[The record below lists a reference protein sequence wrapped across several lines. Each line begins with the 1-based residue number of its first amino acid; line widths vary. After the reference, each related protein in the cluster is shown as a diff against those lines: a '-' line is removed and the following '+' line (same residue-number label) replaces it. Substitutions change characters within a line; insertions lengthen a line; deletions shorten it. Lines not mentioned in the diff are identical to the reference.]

1 MQWLT
6 DEDLRNWAKR
16 TDARELFVDMVGDLI
31 RATVSDITRFRF
43 PGQSA
48 GTLRGFDGDLEV
60 DTGAAATRVPLG
72 PSVWEFGTTSAGKP
86 KADDDYK
93 KRTDKT
99 PENVMK
105 ENAFVMLNLHNWDTP
120 RYPLT
125 NWQAEKNAEGKWRE
139 VHFLDGN
146 VLQKWLEEKPAVA
159 ARYARNVLNKA
170 PRNGALSTDEF
181 WEFFSDGFTPKL
193 TEDMLLAGRAD
204 EAKQLLEVLS
214 GGPRNFT
221 IAAENAEEVVAFAVA
236 AIRKAPEATRRLL
249 EAKTMIVETHEAAQF
264 LSGMS
269 DMVYL
274 VWRGAEPLA
283 ATLGKRGPTLTAATG
298 VVRKGKAIPQ
308 LNRPSASAWAEAM
321 ATMNIERQVA
331 YELAQKCGRSL
342 VIFRRQNSASGTHP
356 PAEWVD
362 QAKSLKPALLAGG
375 WTSSSELDKDVVAS
389 LGGSDYLS
397 VERPVRATLGMSD
410 PPFDTVDNV
419 WQVRAAVDA
428 FPHYGHLVDEEDLV
442 RLKAAV
448 VKVLGH
454 QVARPSAEERFS
466 LEYRAPADYSSWLR
480 DGLAQTLN
488 LFAVL
493 PELGGLNLTGTTPQ
507 RYVDDVVRSLP
518 DYAKSHRWILPILD
532 QLSTVAEAAPIPF
545 LEALEKSLEGAH
557 DDALDLFQESDGNDF
572 LFRQTS
578 PHVYVLWALE
588 VIAWDPAR
596 LSRAVLALAKLA
608 RIDPKANS
616 NNGNRPLGSLR
627 SIFLAWAPNTDADL
641 SKRIKA
647 LDVLIRELP
656 DVAWDV
662 LLAVAP
668 RSHDIGSP
676 SAKPKL
682 RDTAPMTP
690 EVITFGLVW
699 DTYERFLERT
709 LPLAKGND
717 GRMVQLVEH
726 LSSYH
731 PQARERLVKTFEEEL
746 SGPSPAEG
754 KQLWHKLH
762 AFVAQHEAYSYTEW
776 AVKGEELGLIK
787 RLVEQYKPTD
797 LIAQARH
804 LFDEWVP
811 QLNENVRTSMEDA
824 EVVRAEALQNVYAAL
839 GIEGLLK
846 LAKTVKLPAQ
856 MGQGFEK
863 LDLTFNEIGTLIFS
877 LLEAG
882 GECSSLACGIS
893 GMQRRKSPDSWASY
907 FEKHILHKASAL
919 KDAAWL
925 LAMWPDSTSTWDFV
939 ARQGT
944 QFSETYW
951 KNFGSLPYHGTEAE
965 RATAIAMLR
974 SVGCSIRVITSLH
987 QRIADIPSKTL
998 LELLDESVKEISE
1011 GGHASSMLSYALGEI
1026 FEALSVRNDLPAIDV
1041 ARREYIYLPLIEDNV
1056 KGLAVYKVLTA
1067 DPSEYV
1073 EIIAN
1078 VYAGKNEARAEN
1090 PTEEMRMKA
1099 RMSYRL
1105 LKAFHTVPGADSDGV
1120 IDGAVLKDWVVKARA
1135 LANERDRTDI
1145 VDEFIGQL
1153 LAHSKPVPESGFW
1166 PQAAVA
1172 NLLDEIASDALDHG
1186 MEIERFNM
1194 RGVHWRGIGEG
1205 GGQERALAATYR
1217 GWAEKTSSPRTT
1229 EMLERIAHGWDAHAD
1244 REDIRA
1250 EQLRL
1255 KR

>member
-6 DEDLRNWAKR
+6 DEDLRKWAKR

-31 RATVSDITRFRF
+31 RATVSDITKFRF

-72 PSVWEFGTTSAGKP
+72 PSVWEFGTTSTGKA
-86 KADDDYK
+86 KAEADYK

-99 PENVMK
+99 PVDVMK
-105 ENAFVMLNLHNWDTP
+105 ANAFVMLNLHNWDTP
-120 RYPLT
+120 RDPLT
-125 NWQAEKNAEGKWRE
+125 IWQAEKNAEAKWRE
-139 VHFLDGN
+139 VHFLDGT

-170 PRNGALSTDEF
+170 PPTGALSTDEF
-181 WEFFSDGFTPKL
+181 WEIFSDGFKPKL

-214 GGPRNFT
+214 GGPQNFT
-221 IAAENAEEVVAFAVA
+221 IAAENSEEVVAFAVA

-249 EAKTMIVETHEAAQF
+249 EAKTMIVETQEAAQF

-274 VWRGAEPLA
+274 VWRGAESLA
-283 ATLGKRGPTLTAATG
+283 ATLGRRGPTLTAATG
-298 VVRKGKAIPQ
+298 IIRKGKAIPQ
-308 LNRPSASAWAEAM
+308 LNRPSASIWAEAM
-321 ATMNIERQVA
+321 ATMNIERQSA

-342 VIFRRQNSASGTHP
+342 VIFRRQNSASGTYP
-356 PAEWVD
+356 PAEWAD
-362 QAKSLKPALLAGG
+362 QAESLKPALLAGG
-375 WTSSSELDKDVVAS
+375 WTTSSQLDKDLVAS
-389 LGGSDYLS
+389 LSGSDYLS
-397 VERPVRATLGMSD
+397 VEKPVRATLGMSD
-410 PPFDTVDNV
+410 PPFDTADDV
-419 WQVRAAVDA
+419 WQVRAPVDA
-428 FPHYGHLVDEEDLV
+428 FPHYGHLVDEEDLI

-454 QVARPSAEERFS
+454 QVTRPSAEERFS

-493 PELGGLNLTGTTPQ
+493 PELGGLKLTGTTPQ

-518 DYAKSHRWILPILD
+518 DYAKNHRWILPILD
-532 QLSTVAEAAPIPF
+532 QLSTVAEAAPTPF
-545 LEALEKSLEGAH
+545 LEALEKSLEGAN
-557 DDALDLFQESDGNDF
+557 DDALNLFQESDGNDI

-588 VIAWDPAR
+588 VIAWDPVH
-596 LSRAVLALAKLA
+596 LSRVVMALAKLA

-668 RSHDIGSP
+668 RVHDIGSP

-682 RDTAPMTP
+682 RDTTPMRP

-699 DTYERFLERT
+699 DTYDRYLERT
-709 LPLAKGND
+709 LSLAKGD
-717 GRMVQLVEH
+717 DRRMVQLVEH

-731 PQARERLVKTFEEEL
+731 PQARERLLKAFEEEL
-746 SGPSPAEG
+746 PGPSPAEG

-762 AFVAQHEAYSYTEW
+762 AFVAQHEAYSSADW
-776 AVKGEELGLIK
+776 AVKGEELGRIK
-787 RLVEQYKPTD
+787 SLVEQYKPTD
-797 LIAQARH
+797 LIAQMRH

-811 QLNENVRTSMEDA
+811 HLNENVRTSMEEA
-824 EVVRAEALQNVYAAL
+824 EIVRAESLQRIYATL

-863 LDLTFNEIGTLIFS
+863 LDLPFDEVETLIFS

-882 GECSSLACGIS
+882 GECSNLACGIS
-893 GMQRRKSPDSWASY
+893 GVQRRKRPDSWSTY
-907 FEKHILHKASAL
+907 IETHILPRASTPRV
-919 KDAAWL
+919 AASL
-925 LAMWPDSTSTWDFV
+925 VATWPNSTSTWEFV

-944 QFSETYW
+944 QFSDAYW

-965 RATAIAMLR
+965 RVTAIAMLR
-974 SVGCSIRVITSLH
+974 RVGCSVRVITSLH
-987 QRIADIPSKTL
+987 QRIADIPSQTL
-998 LELLDESVKEISE
+998 LELLDESVKEILES
-1011 GGHASSMLSYALGEI
+1011 GRASSMLSYALGEI
-1026 FEALSVRNDLPAIDV
+1026 FNALSIRNDLPAIDV
-1041 ARREYIYLPLIEDNV
+1041 ARREYIYLPLIEDSV
-1056 KGLAVYKVLTA
+1056 KGLAVYKVLAA

-1078 VYAGKNEARAEN
+1078 VYAGKNEVRAEN
-1090 PTEEMRMKA
+1090 TTEEMRIKA

-1105 LKAFHTVPGADSDGV
+1105 LKAFHTVPGENSDGT
-1120 IDGAVLKDWVVKARA
+1120 IDGAVLKDWVVNARA
-1135 LANERDRTDI
+1135 LAKERDRTDI

-1153 LAHSKPVPESGFW
+1153 LAHSNPASENGAW

-1194 RGVHWRGIGEG
+1194 RGAHWRGIGEG
-1205 GGQERALAATYR
+1205 GSQERALAETYR
-1217 GWAEKTSSPRTT
+1217 SWAEQTASPRTT
-1229 EMLERIAHGWDAHAD
+1229 EMLERIARIWDADAD

-1250 EQLRL
+1250 AQEML

>member
-6 DEDLRNWAKR
+6 DEDLRKWAKR
-16 TDARELFVDMVGDLI
+16 TDARELFVDMIGDLI
-31 RATVSDITRFRF
+31 RATVSDITKFRF

-60 DTGAAATRVPLG
+60 DTSAKPTRVPLG
-72 PSVWEFGTTSAGKP
+72 PSVWEFGTTSAN
-86 KADDDYK
+86 KAKANEDYK

-99 PENVMK
+99 PATVMK
-105 ENAFVMLNLHNWDTP
+105 ANAFVMVNLHNWDTP
-120 RYPLT
+120 LDPLT
-125 NWQAEKNAEGKWRE
+125 IWLAERNAEGKWRD
-139 VHFLDGN
+139 VRFLDGTA
-146 VLQKWLEEKPAVA
+146 LQKWLEEKPAVA
-159 ARYARNVLNKA
+159 ARYARSVLNKA
-170 PRNGALSTDEF
+170 PRQGALSTDEF
-181 WEFFSDGFTPKL
+181 WEFFSDGFKPKL

-204 EAKQLLEVLS
+204 DAKQLLEVFS

-236 AIRKAPEATRRLL
+236 TIRKAPEATRRLL
-249 EAKTMIVETHEAAQF
+249 EAKTMIVETYEAAQF

-274 VWRGAEPLA
+274 VWHGAEPMA

-298 VVRKGKAIPQ
+298 VVRKGKSIPQ
-308 LNRPSASAWAEAM
+308 LNRPSASVWAEAM

-362 QAKSLKPALLAGG
+362 QAESLKPALLAGG
-375 WTSSSELDKDVVAS
+375 WTSSSELDKEVVAS

-397 VERPVRATLGMSD
+397 VEGPVRATLVMSD
-410 PPFDTVDNV
+410 PPFDRVDDV
-419 WQVRAAVDA
+419 WQVRAPVDA
-428 FPHYGHLVDEEDLV
+428 FPHYGHLIDDQDLA

-454 QVARPSAEERFS
+454 QVTRPSAEERFS
-466 LEYRAPADYSSWLR
+466 LEYRAPADYSGWLR

-493 PELGGLNLTGTTPQ
+493 PELGGLSLTGTTPQ

-532 QLSTVAEAAPIPF
+532 QLSTLAEAAPLPF
-545 LEALEKSLEGAH
+545 LEALEKSLEGAN
-557 DDALDLFQESDGNDF
+557 DDALNLFHESDGDDF
-572 LFRQTS
+572 LFRRTS

-588 VIAWDPAR
+588 VIAWDPER
-596 LSRAVLALAKLA
+596 LNRTVLALAKLA
-608 RIDPKANS
+608 RIDPNANS
-616 NNGNRPLGSLR
+616 KNGNRPLGSLR

-647 LDVLIRELP
+647 LDALIRELP

-682 RDTAPMTP
+682 RDTTPMTP
-690 EVITFGLVW
+690 EVVTFGLVW
-699 DTYERFLERT
+699 DTYDRYLALT

-717 GRMVQLVEH
+717 GRMAQLVDH
-726 LSSYH
+726 LTNYH
-731 PQARERLVKTFEEEL
+731 PKARERLVNAFEQEL
-746 SGPSPAEG
+746 SGPSPDEG

-762 AFVAQHEAYSYTEW
+762 AFVAKHEAYSYTEW
-776 AVKGEELGLIK
+776 AIKGGELEGIK

-811 QLNENVRTSMEDA
+811 HINEKVGKSFEDA
-824 EVVRAEALQNVYAAL
+824 EMVRAEALQNIHAAY
-839 GIEGLLK
+839 GVEGLLR

-856 MGQGFEK
+856 MSQGFEK
-863 LDLTFNEIGTLIFS
+863 LDLEFKEIGTLIFS
-877 LLEAG
+877 LLEVG
-882 GECSSLACGIS
+882 GECSDLACRIS
-893 GMQRRKSPDSWASY
+893 GVQRRKNPDSWATY
-907 FEKHILHKASAL
+907 FEKHILPRTSTI

-925 LAMWPDSTSTWDFV
+925 IASWPDTTNTWDFV
-939 ARQGT
+939 ARQGLT
-944 QFSETYW
+944 FSETYW
-951 KNFGSLPYHGTEAE
+951 KNFGSVPYHGTVAE
-965 RATAIAMLR
+965 RAAAIAMLR
-974 SVGCSIRVITSLH
+974 SVGCSVRVITSLH
-987 QRIADIPSKTL
+987 ERIADIPSQTL
-998 LELLDESVKEISE
+998 LELLDESVTEISAN
-1011 GGHASSMLSYALGEI
+1011 GHASSMVSYALGEI
-1026 FEALSVRNDLPAIDV
+1026 FEALSARNDLPAVDV
-1041 ARREYIYLPLIEDNV
+1041 ARREYIYLPLIEDYV
-1056 KGLAVYKVLTA
+1056 KGLAVYRVLTA
-1067 DPSEYV
+1067 DASEYV
-1073 EIIAN
+1073 EIVAN
-1078 VYAGKNEARAEN
+1078 VYAGKNEVRTES
-1090 PTEEMRMKA
+1090 PTEEIRIKA

-1105 LKAFHTVPGADSDGV
+1105 LKAFHAVPGTNSDGL
-1120 IDGAVLKDWVVKARA
+1120 IDGAVLKDWVVKART
-1135 LANERDRTDI
+1135 LASARDRTDI
-1145 VDEFIGQL
+1145 VDECIGQL
-1153 LAHSKPVPESGFW
+1153 LAHSQPAPESGVW
-1166 PQAAVA
+1166 PQPAVA
-1172 NLLDEIASDALDHG
+1172 SLLDEIASDALDHG

-1205 GGQERALAATYR
+1205 GDQERALAATYR
-1217 GWAEKTSSPRTT
+1217 GWAGQTSSPRTT
-1229 EMLERIAHGWDAHAD
+1229 EMLERIARGWDADACRAD
-1244 REDIRA
+1244 VRA
-1250 EQLRL
+1250 EKEML

>member
-31 RATVSDITRFRF
+31 RATVSDITKFRF

-48 GTLRGFDGDLEV
+48 GTLRGFDGELEV
-60 DTGAAATRVPLG
+60 DTSVTATRVPVG
-72 PSVWEFGTTSAGKP
+72 PSVWEFGTTSAGKA
-86 KADDDYK
+86 KADGDYK
-93 KRTDKT
+93 KRTEKT
-99 PENVMK
+99 PANVRK
-105 ENAFVMLNLHNWDTP
+105 ERAFVMLNLHNWDTP
-120 RYPLT
+120 RDPLT
-125 NWQAEKNAEGKWRE
+125 IWQAEKNAEGKWRE
-139 VHFLDGN
+139 VHFLDGT

-181 WEFFSDGFTPKL
+181 WEFFSDGFKPKL

-221 IAAENAEEVVAFAVA
+221 IAAENAEEVIAFAVA

-249 EAKTMIVETHEAAQF
+249 EAKTLIVMTHEAAQF
-264 LSGMS
+264 LSGLS

-274 VWRGAEPLA
+274 VWREADPMA

-298 VVRKGKAIPQ
+298 VVRKGKAIPR

-356 PAEWVD
+356 PAEWAD

-375 WTSSSELDKDVVAS
+375 WSSSSDLDKEVVAS

-410 PPFDTVDNV
+410 PPFDTVDDV
-419 WQVRAAVDA
+419 WQVRAPVDA
-428 FPHYGHLVDEEDLV
+428 FPYYGHLVDEEDLV
-442 RLKAAV
+442 RLKNAV

-454 QVARPSAEERFS
+454 QVTRPSAEERFS
-466 LEYRAPADYSSWLR
+466 FEYSAPADYSSWLR

-507 RYVDDVVRSLP
+507 SYVDDVVRSLP

-545 LEALEKSLEGAH
+545 LEALEKSLEGEN
-557 DDALDLFQESDGNDF
+557 DDALNLFQESDGNNL
-572 LFRQTS
+572 LFHKTS

-588 VIAWDPAR
+588 VIAWDPAH

-608 RIDPKANS
+608 HIDPKANS

-627 SIFLAWAPNTDADL
+627 SIFLAWAPNTDAYL

-647 LDVLIRELP
+647 LDILIRELP

-668 RSHDIGSP
+668 RLHDTGSP

-699 DTYERFLERT
+699 DTYERYLERI

-717 GRMVQLVEH
+717 SRMVQLVEH

-731 PQARERLVKTFEEEL
+731 PQARERLVKAFAEEL

-754 KQLWHKLH
+754 KLLWHKLH
-762 AFVAQHEAYSYTEW
+762 AFIAQHESYSHTDW
-776 AVKGEELGLIK
+776 AVKEEELGGIK
-787 RLVEQYKPTD
+787 RLVELYKPTD
-797 LIAQARH
+797 LIAQVRH

-811 QLNENVRTSMEDA
+811 QLNKNVRTSMEDA
-824 EVVRAEALQNVYAAL
+824 EVVRAEALQSIYASC

-856 MGQGFEK
+856 MGRGFES
-863 LDLTFNEIGTLIFS
+863 LDLPFNEIGTLIFS

-882 GECSSLACGIS
+882 GGCSDLACGIS
-893 GMQRRKSPDSWASY
+893 SVQRRKSPDSWATY
-907 FEKHILHKASAL
+907 FEKHILTKARTL

-925 LAMWPDSTSTWDFV
+925 LATWPESKSTWDFV

-944 QFSETYW
+944 EFSATYW
-951 KNFGSLPYHGTEAE
+951 RNFGSLPYHGTEAE
-965 RATAIAMLR
+965 RATAVAMLR
-974 SVGCSIRVITSLH
+974 SVGCSIRVITSFH
-987 QRIADIPSKTL
+987 QRITDIPSQTL
-998 LELLDESVKEISE
+998 LELLDESAKEISV
-1011 GGHASSMLSYALGEI
+1011 GGHAPSMLSYALGEI
-1026 FEALSVRNDLPAIDV
+1026 FEELSVRNDLPAVDV
-1041 ARREYIYLPLIEDNV
+1041 ARREYIYLPLIEDSV
-1056 KGLAVYKVLTA
+1056 KGLAVYKVLTE

-1078 VYAGKNEARAEN
+1078 VYSGKNETRTEN
-1090 PTEEMRMKA
+1090 PTEEMRIKA
-1099 RMSYRL
+1099 RMSYQL
-1105 LKAFHTVPGADSDGV
+1105 LKAFHTVPGADSDGI

-1135 LANERDRTDI
+1135 LAIQRDRADI

-1153 LAHSKPVPESGFW
+1153 LAHSKPAPESGLW
-1166 PQAAVA
+1166 PQEAVA
-1172 NLLDEIASDALDHG
+1172 NLLDEIASDAIDHG

-1217 GWAEKTSSPRTT
+1217 TWAEQTSSPRTT
-1229 EMLERIAHGWDAHAD
+1229 ALLERIARGWDADAD

-1250 EQLRL
+1250 EQEML

>member
-6 DEDLRNWAKR
+6 DQDLRNWAKR

-31 RATVSDITRFRF
+31 RATVSDITKFRF

-60 DTGAAATRVPLG
+60 DTNAAATRVPLG
-72 PSVWEFGTTSAGKP
+72 ASVWEFGTNSAC
-86 KADDDYK
+86 KAKANDDYK
-93 KRTDKT
+93 KRTDKM
-99 PENVMK
+99 PVEVMK
-105 ENAFVMLNLHNWDTP
+105 ANAFVMLNLHNWDAP
-120 RYPLT
+120 RDQLT
-125 NWQAEKNAEGKWRE
+125 IWQAEKNAEGKWRE
-139 VHFLDGN
+139 VHFLDGT

-170 PRNGALSTDEF
+170 PHNGALSTDEF
-181 WEFFSDGFTPKL
+181 WEFFSNDFKPKL

-204 EAKQLLEVLS
+204 ESKQLLEVLT
-214 GGPRNFT
+214 GGPQNFT
-221 IAAENAEEVVAFAVA
+221 IAAENAEEVIAFAVA

-249 EAKTMIVETHEAAQF
+249 EAKTMIVDTYEAAQF
-264 LSGMS
+264 LSGML

-274 VWRGAEPLA
+274 VWRKAEPLA

-308 LNRPSASAWAEAM
+308 LNRPTASAWAEAM
-321 ATMNIERQVA
+321 ATMNIEQQAA
-331 YELAQKCGRSL
+331 YEMAHKCGRSL
-342 VIFRRQNSASGTHP
+342 VILRRQNSASGTYP

-362 QAKSLKPALLAGG
+362 QAEALKPALLAGG
-375 WTSSSELDKDVVAS
+375 WTSNSELDKEVVAS

-397 VERPVRATLGMSD
+397 VERPVRATLGISD

-428 FPHYGHLVDEEDLV
+428 FPYYGHLVDEEDLV

-493 PELGGLNLTGTTPQ
+493 PELGGLKLTGTTPQ

-532 QLSTVAEAAPIPF
+532 QLSTMAEAAPIPF
-545 LEALEKSLEGAH
+545 LEALEKSLEGAN
-557 DDALDLFQESDGNDF
+557 DDALKLFQESDGNDI

-588 VIAWDPAR
+588 VIAWDPVH
-596 LSRAVLALAKLA
+596 LSRSVIALAKLA
-608 RIDPKANS
+608 RIDPNANS
-616 NNGNRPLGSLR
+616 KNGNRPLGSLR
-627 SIFLAWAPNTDADL
+627 GIFLAWAPNTDADL
-641 SKRIKA
+641 NKRIKA

-662 LLAVAP
+662 LIAVAP
-668 RSHDIGSP
+668 RVHDIGSP

-682 RDTAPMTP
+682 RDTTPMTP

-699 DTYERFLERT
+699 DTYDRYLERT
-709 LPLAKGND
+709 LSLAKGD
-717 GRMVQLVEH
+717 DRRMVQLVEH

-731 PQARERLVKTFEEEL
+731 PQARERLLKAFEEEL

-762 AFVAQHEAYSYTEW
+762 AFVAKHEAYSSADW
-776 AVKGEELGLIK
+776 AVKGEELGRIK
-787 RLVEQYKPTD
+787 YLVTQYKPTD
-797 LIAQARH
+797 LIAQVRH

-811 QLNENVRTSMEDA
+811 HLSENVRTSMEDA
-824 EVVRAEALQNVYAAL
+824 EIVRSESLQRIYAAL

-846 LAKTVKLPAQ
+846 LARTVKLPAQ

-863 LDLTFNEIGTLIFS
+863 LDLPFNEIEALIFS
-877 LLEAG
+877 LLDAG
-882 GECSSLACGIS
+882 GECSNLACGIS
-893 GMQRRKSPDSWASY
+893 GVQRRKGPDPWAAY
-907 FEKHILHKASAL
+907 FETHILPKVSTL
-919 KDAAWL
+919 RDAASL
-925 LAMWPDSTSTWDFV
+925 VATWPDSTSTWEFV

-944 QFSETYW
+944 QFSDAYW

-965 RATAIAMLR
+965 RSTAIAMLR
-974 SVGCSIRVITSLH
+974 SVGCSVRVITSLH
-987 QRIADIPSKTL
+987 QRIADIPSQTL
-998 LELLDESVKEISE
+998 LDLLDDAVKEISE
-1011 GGHASSMLSYALGEI
+1011 SGHASSMLSYALGEI
-1026 FEALSVRNDLPAIDV
+1026 FDALSDRNDLPAIDV
-1041 ARREYIYLPLIEDNV
+1041 ARREYIYLPLIEDGV
-1056 KGLAVYKVLTA
+1056 KGLAVYKVLA
-1067 DPSEYV
+1067 SDPSEYV

-1078 VYAGKNEARAEN
+1078 VYVGKNEVRAAS

-1099 RMSYRL
+1099 HMSYRL

-1120 IDGAVLKDWVVKARA
+1120 IDGGVLKAWVVNVRA
-1135 LANERDRTDI
+1135 IAKERDRTDI
-1145 VDEFIGQL
+1145 VDQYIGQL
-1153 LAHSKPVPESGFW
+1153 LAHSKPEPESGHW

-1172 NLLDEIASDALDHG
+1172 NLLDEIASDVLDHG
-1186 MEIERFNM
+1186 IEVERFNL
-1194 RGVHWRGIGEG
+1194 RGVHWRGIYDG
-1205 GGQERALAATYR
+1205 GRQERALAATYR
-1217 GWAEKTSSPRTT
+1217 GWAEQISSPRTT
-1229 EMLERIAHGWDAHAD
+1229 EMLERIARVWDAEAV

-1250 EQLRL
+1250 EQEML